1 MVPADGNLTQT
12 PRATI
17 IRFPLRRVREC
28 APRRAHHKITVSNAD
43 VRMMRAIERFILAY
57 DGDNLLHDIE
67 INFPGASYRAFF
79 LAYGRAQALRWIEA
93 EGAA

>member
-1 MVPADGNLTQT
+1 MTTSHQ
-12 PRATI
+12 
-17 IRFPLRRVREC
+17 
-28 APRRAHHKITVSNAD
+28 ITVSADD

-79 LAYGRAQALRWIEA
+79 LAYGRAQDAVRWQPKGTA
-93 EGAA
+93 